1 MDNTWFI
8 YYLLLMLIIL
18 YFPWKRRKRY
28 AAKRIMK
35 NMGVFEKKHK
45 KCCIRGILPY
55 RDIV

>member
-1 MDNTWFI
+1 MDDTWFI
-8 YYLLLMLIIL
+8 YYLFLILIIL

-35 NMGVFEKKHK
+35 NRGVFEKKHK
-45 KCCIRGILPY
+45 KCCIRVILPY

>member
-1 MDNTWFI
+1 LI
-8 YYLLLMLIIL
+8 LIIL

-35 NMGVFEKKHK
+35 NRGVFEKKHK